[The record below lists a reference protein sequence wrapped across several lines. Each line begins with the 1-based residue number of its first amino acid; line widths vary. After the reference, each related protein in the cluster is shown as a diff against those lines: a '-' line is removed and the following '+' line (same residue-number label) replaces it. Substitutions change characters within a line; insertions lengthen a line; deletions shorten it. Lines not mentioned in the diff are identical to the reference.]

1 MSDIKLFRRQGDA
14 IVELSSSAATVE
26 KWLQLLIESQMETFL
41 GVRFLATEYVTGKA
55 HGGRI
60 DSLGIDENNCPVII
74 EYKRRSDENVINQG
88 LFYLDWLL
96 DHRGE
101 FQLAV
106 QKKFG
111 QETADAIDW
120 IGPRLLCIASDFTKY
135 DEHAVQQIGRTI
147 ELIRYR
153 LFGEDLVLLERVNA
167 PAVTTPA
174 TTPKP
179 RLIKNGVKPPE
190 NDAVVTIPE
199 NLAGLFEALRIF
211 VFELGDDIEE
221 KRLKLYVAFKKIK
234 NFACAVPGKTKGV
247 LWLYLKL
254 NPLNAPLQEGFI
266 TDVSGK
272 GHWGTGDVEIQLRTE
287 ADLEK
292 VKPLIEQSYHNS

>member
-1 MSDIKLFRRQGDA
+1 MSDIKLFSRQGDS
-14 IVELSSSAATVE
+14 VSELPSRDATVE
-26 KWLQLLIESQMETFL
+26 KWLQNLIEGHMETFL
-41 GVRFLATEYVTGKA
+41 GVRFLATEYVTGKV

-88 LFYLDWLL
+88 LFYLDWLM

-106 QKKFG
+106 LKKFG
-111 QETADAIDW
+111 QQTADAIDW
-120 IGPRLLCIASDFTKY
+120 AGPRLLCIASDFTKY

-153 LFGEDLVLLERVNA
+153 LFGDDLMLLERVNA
-167 PAVTTPA
+167 PAA
-174 TTPKP
+174 TASPIAPKP
-179 RLIKNGVKPPE
+179 KPTKGETKPPE
-190 NDAVVTIPE
+190 NEEVVVIPE
-199 NLAGLFEALRIF
+199 NLAGLFESLRTFILD
-211 VFELGDDIEE
+211 LGDDIEE

-234 NFACAVPGKTKGV
+234 NFACAVPGKTKGII
-247 LWLYLKL
+247 WLYLKL
-254 NPLNAPLQEGFI
+254 DPKTVPLREGFI

-272 GHWGTGDVEIQLRTE
+272 GHWGTGDLEIQLRTE

-292 VKPLIEQSYHNS
+292 VKALIEQSYHNN